1 MVKYNASPVRLPGL
15 LYVVRGDDYGGLVA
29 LVLQRGRHLDQMVPN
44 GGTEKGVD
52 TDLKIIFIF
61 CSVL

>member
-1 MVKYNASPVRLPGL
+1 MIKNNASPVRLPGL

-44 GGTEKGVD
+44 GGAKQRVNAN
-52 TDLKIIFIF
+52 LKNIQE
-61 CSVL
+61 VE